1 MSTQSPPVPTPLS
14 LQGDR
19 RWFGGEQW
27 RSGWRPYAAAIG
39 FSAAATLVA
48 AALGNLAPAVP
59 APPAI
64 LFAVPIVLAAYLGG
78 FGPGLLAT
86 AIAATVSGAYLLR
99 QPATGGRLVGT
110 DIEWAA
116 LVVSGALISALTEVL
131 HRSRRDAAT
140 RDLQQAVTLESIGD
154 AVIMSDIRGRA
165 RFLNREA
172 ERLTGWTTSDAA
184 GRALPDIFR
193 VIDSDTRVPIEDP
206 ARTTLRTRRVD
217 EGARHALLVNR
228 SGRELPIDCR
238 AALAARADGR
248 PLGAVLIFRDAT
260 DRQLAE
266 SVRRQ
271 QLALQDRLA
280 RIALTAPGVICALRL
295 DVRGRASIPYAS
307 PRISEIF
314 GYPAETIMANAT
326 VVRARIHPD
335 DRARVDAA
343 VAESAAAL
351 APWQCEFRVWHP
363 EKGEIWIE
371 GHATP
376 ERDADGGVLWYGF
389 LSDITARKRSEVSLL
404 RSQKLEALGT
414 LAGGIAHDF
423 NNLLV
428 AIGGNV
434 KLAAS
439 DLPPEH
445 PAQLSLTEI
454 DKASAR
460 AADLV
465 RRILTFSRPQESQ
478 REPVDLRP
486 IVEEAL
492 RLLRASLP
500 AMIEIRSD
508 VSGPIP
514 KVAADPTQ
522 MHQVIVNLVS
532 NAAHA
537 IGPRVGLIHVLLD
550 AVDVDADLAVSSPG
564 LSPGPYARLS
574 VVDDGCGMDAATLER
589 IFDPFFTTKPTGQGT
604 GLGLSVVHGIIR
616 SHGGAITVSS
626 QPTQGSTFRVYL
638 PATANK

>member
-1 MSTQSPPVPTPLS
+1 MGTQSPPVATTLTLRGPHHVP
-14 LQGDR
+14 R
-19 RWFGGEQW
+19 GELW
-27 RSGWRPYAAAIG
+27 RSGWRPYIVALAVSALTALLAI
-39 FSAAATLVA
+39 ALVSP
-48 AALGNLAPAVP
+48 LRVVST
-59 APPAI
+59 PPAM
-64 LFAVPIVLAAYLGG
+64 LFAVPIIIAAYLGG

-86 AIAATVSGAYLLR
+86 AIAASVSGAYLLR
-99 QPATGGRLVGT
+99 QPAGNVGLVAT
-110 DIEWAA
+110 DLEWAS
-116 LVVSGALISALTEVL
+116 LVVSGALASALSEAL
-131 HRSRRDAAT
+131 HRSRRDAAV

-165 RFLNREA
+165 TFLNREA
-172 ERLTGWTTSDAA
+172 ERLTGWTTSEAS
-184 GRALPDIFR
+184 GRPLPEIFR
-193 VIDSDTRVPIEDP
+193 VIDSATRAPIEDP
-206 ARTTLRTRRVD
+206 ARTMLRTRRVED
-217 EGARHALLVNR
+217 GARQALLVDKED
-228 SGRELPIDCR
+228 RELPIECR
-238 AALAARADGR
+238 AALAARADGQ
-248 PLGAVLIFRDAT
+248 PLGVVLVFRDAT
-260 DRQLAE
+260 DRQLAAT
-266 SVRRQ
+266 VRRQ
-271 QLALQDRLA
+271 QLALQDRLS

-295 DVRGRASIPYAS
+295 AARGRPSIPYAS
-307 PRISEIF
+307 PRITEIF
-314 GYPAETIMANAT
+314 GYAAETIMANAA

-335 DRARVDAA
+335 DRARVDTC
-343 VAESAAAL
+343 VAESAATLTA
-351 APWQCEFRVWHP
+351 WQCEFRVWHP

-376 ERDADGGVLWYGF
+376 EREADGGVLWYGF
-389 LSDITARKRSEVSLL
+389 LSDITGRKRSEVSQL

-434 KLAAS
+434 RLAAA
-439 DLPPEH
+439 DLSADH
-445 PAQLSLTEI
+445 PAQQSLSEI

-478 REPVDLRP
+478 RQAVDLRP

-500 AMIEIRSD
+500 AMIEIQSD
-508 VSGPIP
+508 SSGEIP
-514 KVAADPTQ
+514 LVAADPTQ
-522 MHQVIVNLVS
+522 IHQVVVNLVS

-550 AVDVDADLAVSSPG
+550 SVEVDAELAASSPG
-564 LSPGPYARLS
+564 LSPGSYARLS
-574 VVDDGCGMDAATLER
+574 VVDDGSGMDAATIDR

-626 QPTQGSTFRVYL
+626 QPTQGSTFRIYL
-638 PATANK
+638 PSVPDR